1 MNSENCDS
9 NSRSRKMLSSR
20 YVRLKPR
27 RLVKTFIALCLVLA
41 FIGGFSNLGKLSD
54 ANFGVTAEAKS
65 WIECLEDPN
74 CNTDEWEEEQE
85 EEKEE
90 ESGEQRPR
98 GEAPEEEEQ
107 GPKFEESSDSR
118 TKAVGD
124 SKLGESDLGGA
135 DYIRHDSEEKA
146 KVEREAWNKI
156 QSEVA
161 HKVLGQLR
169 EEGLIEVEPLAPEGS
184 KEGKGPGPNLDVL
197 DQSLGKLAENY
208 DDTPGMMEDALGDGD
223 SGRVGV
229 ESGLIDVVVT
239 DSGVKVNYNQQVDLE
254 KDRGLAMVGLS
265 SPPGGK
271 GKAEGE
277 PAEPSSGAEGFS
289 NGGSIFEATATSV
302 ACGAGCTLALAEPT
316 FAGELACAAACGG
329 SYAAGKAA
337 AGSNQSSDKSD
348 AETSDITCVD
358 QACDQDGDG
367 TSESW
372 DTDKDG
378 DPDKSCQSEGCE
390 KEKEQ
395 RDEEDKSDQSD
406 DSQDEDDTEKDSGE
420 DTENDQDNEDQG
432 DEESNKDEKQDDKE
446 KDQSD
451 QGEDEAE
458 SDDDEESSTPKKG
471 CGGPAKTPQPGA
483 TCGDE
488 NMEIDSTVWGLKI
501 TTTNP
506 VTGKKTT
513 RETGKGTAGCFNT
526 LTDQCAKVEINE
538 EAVDQGIK
546 DECKVMSPSPT
557 GPGKGCGAKTTITPI
572 HAGVKMCA
580 DIEKRFVSKDGP
592 EKGAPGKEGE
602 GLNCEDPRKGTN
614 A

>member
-9 NSRSRKMLSSR
+9 NSRLRKISSHR
-20 YVRLKPR
+20 YVRLRPPM
-27 RLVKTFIALCLVLA
+27 LVKTLVVLCLVLA
-41 FIGGFSNLGKLSD
+41 FVTGFSHLGKVSD
-54 ANFGVTAEAKS
+54 VNFGVTAEAKS

-90 ESGEQRPR
+90 ESEGQRPR
-98 GEAPEEEEQ
+98 EEAPEEEEE
-107 GPKFEESSDSR
+107 GPKFEESSDNQ

-124 SKLGESDLGGA
+124 SNLGESELGEA

-146 KVEREAWNKI
+146 KVEREAWNEI

-184 KEGKGPGPNLDVL
+184 KEGKGPGPNLDIL
-197 DQSLGKLAENY
+197 DQALGKLAESY
-208 DDTPGMMEDALGDGD
+208 DDKPAIVEDTLGK
-223 SGRVGV
+223 SGSDNKNI
-229 ESGLIDVVVT
+229 ESGLIEVVIT
-239 DSGVKVNYNQQVDLE
+239 ESGVKVNYNQQVKLRDNE
-254 KDRGLAMVGLS
+254 ANAMCCS
-265 SPPGGK
+265 SPQWRAGDVHETYSENAP
-271 GKAEGE
+271 
-277 PAEPSSGAEGFS
+277 EPSESSKAVDSVLKAGFS
-289 NGGSIFEATATSV
+289 G
-302 ACGAGCTLALAEPT
+302 
-316 FAGELACAAACGG
+316 AACGVACLPASGFAAIACG
-329 SYAAGKAA
+329 SACSGAYAASEAA
-337 AGSNQSSDKSD
+337 SSEEG
-348 AETSDITCVD
+348 ETSDINCVD

-432 DEESNKDEKQDDKE
+432 DEESTKDEKQEDKE

-572 HAGVKMCA
+572 NAGVKMCA

-602 GLNCEDPRKGTN
+602 GLNCKDPRKGVN